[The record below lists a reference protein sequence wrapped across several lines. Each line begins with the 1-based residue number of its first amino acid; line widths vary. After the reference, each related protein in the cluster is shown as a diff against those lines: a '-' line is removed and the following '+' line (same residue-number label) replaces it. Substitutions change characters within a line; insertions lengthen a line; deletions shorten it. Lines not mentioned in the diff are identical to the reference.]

1 MSINIQKSVRLAKIR
16 QVLQS
21 LQDRNIG
28 FLNILLL
35 ENIKNLYNAKYLFL
49 NILEV
54 FFVGFSMVYFK
65 YTLLENWLSFE
76 ESEKRKIIILSE
88 GENELQALI
97 TDCIKTVLKIIVIPC
112 SPTAVLSFFFSFFK
126 KKKSKMEYSQ

>member
-65 YTLLENWLSFE
+65 YTLLEN
-76 ESEKRKIIILSE
+76 
-88 GENELQALI
+88 
-97 TDCIKTVLKIIVIPC
+97 
-112 SPTAVLSFFFSFFK
+112 
-126 KKKSKMEYSQ
+126 